1 MQWKVVFY
9 SVLLVSP
16 LTLHAQGPRV
26 NLNTDGRKIAMND
39 DNVEGSNRLVNK
51 DSMAPKAMPFVLDGN
66 NKVIKITNSDTR
78 KSAAPGAN
86 KVTAATQNQNR
97 PDDRLVETNDKFKQV
112 PLAGETDYFGS
123 MNSYMIDYVKG
134 YMTHFGG
141 RLNVVNDRGLS
152 VFETIEQVLKLHSI
166 PKELKY
172 LAVIESALNKN
183 ARSPVGAVG
192 YWQFMASTARLMGL
206 TVNGRRDERT
216 DLVKSTHAAAKY
228 LSYLYDQL
236 DDWLLVIAAYNSGPR
251 PVITAMKKTG
261 EDDFWSIKKY
271 LPKET
276 QNHVLAFVATA
287 TIMERLNHF
296 LLPGLPSNF
305 DWTSLNVSGAAVA
318 KAKKP
323 ANPLLSKFTEA
334 EVKQMAIV
342 RIKRPLDLEVVSAML
357 LIDRRQL
364 GRWNYDYFDY
374 LSEFKTGDVYNF
386 RIPKDK
392 LDVFLEK
399 LGALERASQNMQ
411 M

>member
-1 MQWKVVFY
+1 MQWKLVFY

-16 LTLHAQGPRV
+16 LALHAQGPRV
-26 NLNTDGRKIAMND
+26 NLSTDGRKIAMNND
-39 DNVEGSNRLVNK
+39 GNEESRRPGNM
-51 DSMAPKAMPFVLDGN
+51 DSIAPKAMPFVLDGN
-66 NKVIKITNSDTR
+66 DKVIKITGSEAKKNTT
-78 KSAAPGAN
+78 AN
-86 KVTAATQNQNR
+86 KAIVPQNQDR
-97 PDDRLVETNDKFKQV
+97 LDDRLVETNDKFKQV

-123 MNSYMIDYVKG
+123 MNNYMIDYVKG
-134 YMTHFGG
+134 YMSHFGG
-141 RLNVVNDRGLS
+141 RLNIVNDRGLS
-152 VFETIEQVLKLHSI
+152 TFETMERVLKSHSI

-183 ARSPVGAVG
+183 AKSPVGAVG

-206 TVNGRRDERT
+206 TVSGRRDERT

-251 PVITAMKKTG
+251 PVINAMKRTG
-261 EDDFWSIKKY
+261 KEDFWSIKQY

-305 DWTSLNVSGAAVA
+305 DWASLNVTGASAA

-342 RIKRPLDLEVVSAML
+342 RIKKPLDLEVVSTML
-357 LIDRRQL
+357 NIDRRQL

-374 LSEFKTGDVYNF
+374 LSDYKTGNLYNF

-392 LDVFLEK
+392 LDIFLEK
-399 LGALERASQNMQ
+399 LSTLERASQNMQ